1 MTGFSR
7 ASANAREI
15 AVAVEIKSVNGKGL
29 DLRLRVPPGLDF
41 LDTALRPLVQQRF
54 SRGSLQISV
63 VVDLSGA
70 RVTPRINQELLD
82 QLLVLTSD
90 LVTRHNASPPTADG
104 LLAIRGV
111 VDVPDNDPDDA
122 QRDAIAA
129 VARDAMQL
137 ALADLEKA
145 RIAEGEALRAVLR
158 AQVAAIGDLALRA
171 EADPARSPQAIRDRL
186 AQQVAM
192 LMEAASS
199 LDPARLHAEAAVL
212 AAKADIREEID
223 RLFAHVSSARALLE
237 GGGAIGRRLDFLAQE
252 INRESN
258 TLCSKSNAVSITAI
272 GLELKVLTDQF
283 REQVQN
289 LE

>member
-41 LDTALRPLVQQRF
+41 LDTVLRPLIQQRF
-54 SRGSLQISV
+54 SRGSLQINV

-70 RVTPRINQELLD
+70 RVAPRINQELLD

-186 AQQVAM
+186 AEQVAM

-223 RLFAHVSSARALLE
+223 RLFAHVSSARTLLE

>member
-41 LDTALRPLVQQRF
+41 LDTVLRPLIQQRF
-54 SRGSLQISV
+54 SRGSLQINV

-70 RVTPRINQELLD
+70 RVAPRINQELLD

>member
-41 LDTALRPLVQQRF
+41 LDTVLRPLIQQRF
-54 SRGSLQISV
+54 SRGSLQINV

-70 RVTPRINQELLD
+70 RVAPRINQELLD

-223 RLFAHVSSARALLE
+223 RLFAHVSSARTLLE